1 VESVG
6 RGGEMTELYEQY
18 QDKSIEEITNYL
30 EQNFN
35 DDEIKLMFANMIF
48 TMIPKERQMKM
59 LKNLRKLFV
68 ERYGE

>member
-1 VESVG
+1 MM
-6 RGGEMTELYEQY
+6 RELYKQY
-18 QDKSIEEITNYL
+18 QDKSLEEIASYL

-48 TMIPKERQMKM
+48 TMVPKERQMKM
-59 LKNLRKLFV
+59 LKNLKKLFV